1 MITGSE
7 YVYIA
12 GVKWF
17 LLFPYTASVQLFW
30 CSLEKNTNKQTNN
43 FSLFLAIKGGKDS
56 LSIFTAA
63 SFSLWFQAKGW
74 NNY

>member
-1 MITGSE
+1 MSILLVSSGSFS
-7 YVYIA
+7 
-12 GVKWF
+12 F
-17 LLFPYTASVQLFW
+17 LTQLPFNYSGAPW
-30 CSLEKNTNKQTNN
+30 KRTQTNKQTNN